1 MTRVVVASRNRG
13 KVADMRHLL
22 AGLGLP
28 LDLVAAVDLDP
39 EPPEVEETG
48 ATFRDNAVLKARA
61 VAAATG
67 LPAIADDSGLEV
79 EALGGR
85 PGVISARFAGEPS
98 DDRKNNDKLL
108 AELAGATDRR
118 ARFRSVV
125 AFAVPGADEV
135 LTAEGSCPGEILA
148 APRGSGGFGYDPL
161 FFCPELGKTF
171 AEASIEEKG
180 RVSHRARAMAALSP
194 LLAAHE
200 RLR

>member
-1 MTRVVVASRNRG
+1 VTRVVVASRNRG

-85 PGVISARFAGEPS
+85 PGVISARFAGERAIQE
-98 DDRKNNDKLL
+98 RKPDGVCL
-108 AELAGATDRR
+108 ARSG
-118 ARFRSVV
+118 RSVQQPRPPFRHV
-125 AFAVPGADEV
+125 APN
-135 LTAEGSCPGEILA
+135 
-148 APRGSGGFGYDPL
+148 
-161 FFCPELGKTF
+161 
-171 AEASIEEKG
+171 
-180 RVSHRARAMAALSP
+180 VSLK
-194 LLAAHE
+194 LE
-200 RLR
+200 RLPAVRRKPTIGTR